1 MWLQLLRWKNAVP
14 SSKTALFEDG
24 WPKIQGLS
32 SKTALFEDGWPKIQG
47 LSSKTALY
55 EDGLRSGKLM
65 ELQKPHCA

>member
-1 MWLQLLRWKNAVP
+1 MFDSCFVSQLFLGKDR
-14 SSKTALFEDG
+14 

-55 EDGLRSGKLM
+55 EDGLRSGELM
-65 ELQKPHCA
+65 ELQKPYCA